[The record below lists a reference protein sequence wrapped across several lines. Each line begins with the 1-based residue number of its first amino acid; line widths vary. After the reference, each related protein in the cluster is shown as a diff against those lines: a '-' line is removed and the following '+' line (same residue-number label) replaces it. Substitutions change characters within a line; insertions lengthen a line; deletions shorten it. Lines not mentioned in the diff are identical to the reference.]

1 MSRKIPESL
10 RLATAKRANYC
21 CEYCLIPNI
30 DSYYG
35 FQVDHIISRKHGGK
49 TILANLANACPDCNR
64 YKGTDLGT
72 YLTISL
78 ILTRFF
84 HPRLD
89 KWNDHFETDNSG
101 LISPK
106 TDIGEATIKIFQINH
121 PDRIIERQLLW
132 RLGLIS

>member
-1 MSRKIPESL
+1 MSKKIPKSL
-10 RLATAKRANYC
+10 RLAAAKRANQC
-21 CEYCLIPNI
+21 CEYCHIPNI

-35 FQVDHIISRKHGGK
+35 FQVDHIVSRKHGGK
-49 TILANLANACPDCNR
+49 TILSNLAYACPDCNS

-72 YLTISL
+72 YLTSSL

-89 KWNDHFETDNSG
+89 QWNDHFLTDNTG
-101 LISPK
+101 FISAL

-132 RLGLIS
+132 RLGVIS

>member
-1 MSRKIPESL
+1 MSQKIPEAF
-10 RLATAKRANYC
+10 RIIAATRANSC
-21 CEYCLIPNI
+21 CEYCRIPHI

-49 TILANLANACPDCNR
+49 TILRNLAFACPDCNR

-72 YLTISL
+72 YLTHKL
-78 ILTRFF
+78 ELTRFF

-89 KWNDHFETDNSG
+89 KWDDHFETDDSG
-101 LISPK
+101 LIAALTP
-106 TDIGEATIKIFQINH
+106 IGEATLKIFQINH

-132 RLGLIS
+132 RLGMIS

>member
-1 MSRKIPESL
+1 MSKTIPKSF
-10 RLATAKRANYC
+10 RLVTTKRANSC
-21 CEYCLIPNI
+21 CEYCRIPNI

-49 TILANLANACPDCNR
+49 TILTNLAYACPDCNS

-72 YLTISL
+72 YLTSSL
-78 ILTRFF
+78 NLTRFF

-89 KWNDHFETDNSG
+89 KWDYHFATDNSG
-101 LISPK
+101 FISALI
-106 TDIGEATIKIFQINH
+106 DIGEATIKIFQINH

-132 RLGLIS
+132 RLGVIS

>member
-1 MSRKIPESL
+1 MSKTIPKSF
-10 RLATAKRANYC
+10 RLVTTKRANNC
-21 CEYCLIPNI
+21 CEYCRIPNI

-49 TILANLANACPDCNR
+49 TILTNLAYACPDCNS

-72 YLTISL
+72 YLTSSL
-78 ILTRFF
+78 NLTRFF

-89 KWNDHFETDNSG
+89 KWDDHFATDNSG
-101 LISPK
+101 FISAQ
-106 TDIGEATIKIFQINH
+106 TDIGEATIKIFQFNH

-132 RLGLIS
+132 RLGVIS